1 MRPHTKEY
9 VRLSHFQKL
18 RQRNEL
24 MQLFDLRKCMNVK
37 SGVCVTL
44 CDALAETSLLALG
57 RSVCLPSVSLI
68 LIDDHG

>member
-24 MQLFDLRKCMNVK
+24 MQLFDLRKCMNVN